1 MTDKNLLRSAM
12 VAKGFTSESIAELL
26 GISRQS
32 FSYKLNSKRPF
43 TSNEISIM
51 SHVLKLTP
59 AQLVEIFFAK
69 RVEEKST
76 ES

>member
-12 VAKGFTSESIAELL
+12 VAKGFTSESLAELL

-51 SHVLKLTP
+51 SHELKLTP

-69 RVEEKST
+69 QVEE
-76 ES
+76 

>member
-12 VAKGFTSESIAELL
+12 VAKGFSSESVANEL

-43 TSNEISIM
+43 TSDEISTL
-51 SHVLKLTP
+51 SHLLELSP
-59 AQLVEIFFAK
+59 AQVVEIFFTK
-69 RVEEKST
+69 
-76 ES
+76 

>member
-12 VAKGFTSESIAELL
+12 VAKGFSSESVASEL

-43 TSNEISIM
+43 TSDEISTL
-51 SHVLKLTP
+51 SHLLELSP
-59 AQLVEIFFAK
+59 AQVVEIFFAN
-69 RVEEKST
+69 
-76 ES
+76 